1 MYTADTYHASNKVH
15 IGYVLY
21 RLLIIILIVLIIMYN
36 NSVQSKASAK
46 AGMIDSARD
55 KGVCAAYLSVA
66 AIVVALVIAILTTG
80 LSIALFYYYLA
91 RS

>member
-1 MYTADTYHASNKVH
+1 
-15 IGYVLY
+15 
-21 RLLIIILIVLIIMYN
+21 
-36 NSVQSKASAK
+36 
-46 AGMIDSARD
+46 MIDSARD
-55 KGVCAAYLSVA
+55 KGLCAAYLSVA